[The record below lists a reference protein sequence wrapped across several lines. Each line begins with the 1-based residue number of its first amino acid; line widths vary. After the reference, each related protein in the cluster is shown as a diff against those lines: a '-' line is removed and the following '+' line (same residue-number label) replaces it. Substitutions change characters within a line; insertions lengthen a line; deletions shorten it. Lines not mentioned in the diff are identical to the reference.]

1 MFLGPPGAIADFS
14 NFFRVR
20 LLTFQPLERVLFFA
34 DTSHRE
40 DTDMERP
47 FTVGQ
52 LARATGVPAK
62 TIRYYE
68 QVGVLPVPRRSDA
81 GYRHYS
87 RHDVHRLLFI
97 RRARALGL
105 SLANL
110 KALTAELDSGECLT
124 MRPRLL
130 KLVTEQLRTVQQQI
144 AECQMLEQQLAQV
157 LQRLQATASAS
168 HTDGCQ
174 CLGSET
180 SEAQEPPPLSI
191 PRKGAAMPTSTLE
204 PLTIL
209 APLSLSET
217 ASPGDASCGCGCGCG
232 ASLTQLVLPQ
242 DTAGRAKAQPI
253 RS

>member
-1 MFLGPPGAIADFS
+1 
-14 NFFRVR
+14 
-20 LLTFQPLERVLFFA
+20 
-34 DTSHRE
+34 
-40 DTDMERP
+40 MERP
-47 FTVGQ
+47 LTVGQ

-124 MRPRLL
+124 MRPRLYA
-130 KLVTEQLRTVQQQI
+130 LVTEQLHTVRQQI
-144 AECQMLEQQLAQV
+144 AEFQLLERQLAQV
-157 LQRLQATASAS
+157 LHRLQTTAPTS
-168 HTDGCQ
+168 HAEGCQ
-174 CLGSET
+174 CLGSGVSEEQERHPVSLSQKGET
-180 SEAQEPPPLSI
+180 MA
-191 PRKGAAMPTSTLE
+191 TSTLE
-204 PLTIL
+204 PFTIL
-209 APLSLSET
+209 PPSALSET
-217 ASPGDASCGCGCGCG
+217 ASDESCGCGCGCG
-232 ASLTQLVLPQ
+232 SSLTQLALPQ
-242 DTAGRAKAQPI
+242 DTTDREKAQPT